1 MMKHKIIGNDLYCK
15 VAKVSGSKI
24 YDADNREIGSFTK
37 NEIFDGRKK
46 KLAMLNGSDVIDE
59 KSRKIASVSQIS
71 SFIDGHARPEIMVAM
86 WLTAI
91 KNK

>member
-1 MMKHKIIGNDLYCK
+1 MKKYKIIGNDLYCK
-15 VAKVSGSKI
+15 VAKVSGCKI
-24 YDADNREIGSFTK
+24 YDADNREVGSFTK
-37 NEIFDGRKK
+37 SEVFDGRKK

-59 KSRKIASVSQIS
+59 SARKIASVSQIS
-71 SFIDGHARPEIMVAM
+71 SFIDGYARPEIMVAL